1 MYALFNVIFTDLFFV
16 GFFINPY
23 SVFTFFNHPSSLFC
37 GLLSLLAFL
46 LFLLLFL
53 LLLCINIYCF
63 HFLPDCSILSS
74 HNFNFVSSIS
84 LLLFNFPFLTYSLY
98 LPPPLH
104 HNALYCNKLHWLH
117 CTLLCCNWIQSWWGF
132 SRGSTGSTQ
141 WHQSES
147 HIHTHCRIYT
157 HTLTHTNTHIHT
169 LLHTLTTTL
178 TLIHAHTS
186 KLAYTLTHMHEPCIT
201 LPYSWPCHAI
211 LFYLT
216 PHHTRLFC
224 TTPCTIKFDMPI
236 IFLNILCSP
245 IIARCCINYS

>member
-1 MYALFNVIFTDLFFV
+1 MYALFNVIFTDLFLV

-53 LLLCINIYCF
+53 LLCINFYCF

-157 HTLTHTNTHIHT
+157 HTLTHTHTQTRTYTHCYTHSQPLSHLYMHIQANLRTRSRTCMNHVSRYPTPDHVMLFCFT
-169 LLHTLTTTL
+169 LHHTTL
-178 TLIHAHTS
+178 DYSAPRHAQS
-186 KLAYTLTHMHEPCIT
+186 NLTCQSSFSIFSA
-201 LPYSWPCHAI
+201 LPLSHVVA
-211 LFYLT
+211 
-216 PHHTRLFC
+216 
-224 TTPCTIKFDMPI
+224 
-236 IFLNILCSP
+236 
-245 IIARCCINYS
+245 